1 MNVLFTCVE
10 WKAGNAYPAVSLN
23 YIWSS
28 CDFILQYVLLE
39 FMGYKVFFFSSLIYD
54 LYIYVHSILH
64 SDNQSQFTNFN
75 HPYMG
80 DFKKNEDFV
89 WHRGWNFKLD

>member
-1 MNVLFTCVE
+1 
-10 WKAGNAYPAVSLN
+10 
-23 YIWSS
+23 
-28 CDFILQYVLLE
+28 
-39 FMGYKVFFFSSLIYD
+39 MGSKVGFFSSLIYD

-80 DFKKNEDFV
+80 DLKKNEDFV
-89 WHRGWNFKLD
+89 